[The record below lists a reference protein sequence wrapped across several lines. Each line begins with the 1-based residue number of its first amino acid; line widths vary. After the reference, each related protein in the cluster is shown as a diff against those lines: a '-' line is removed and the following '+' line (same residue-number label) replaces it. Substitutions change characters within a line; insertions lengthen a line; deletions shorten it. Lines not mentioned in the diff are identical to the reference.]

1 MARTGHQETAAN
13 GDRFIVLENGRRYEL
28 EPGVVGFRILEYARY
43 AVRLETREADGI
55 KQTPKSMPTLEL
67 LPLNLPR
74 YRAELL
80 WRVGMPLSAAVLAL
94 LAIPL
99 SFVNPRA
106 GRSANM
112 LLAILVYV
120 IYNNLLTISQGWVAN
135 DQVSFAIGVLM
146 VHLMMLFLLPLLFYQ
161 RIAVSSFLRLG
172 R

>member
-1 MARTGHQETAAN
+1 MGAVTSLSLA
-13 GDRFIVLENGRRYEL
+13 
-28 EPGVVGFRILEYARY
+28 PPSFRILEYERY
-43 AVRLETREADGI
+43 AVRLETKEARGI
-55 KQTPKSMPTLEL
+55 ERTPKNMPPLEL
-67 LPLNLPR
+67 LGLDLPR

-80 WRVGMPLSAAVLAL
+80 WRLGMPLSAVVLAL

-135 DQVSFAIGVLM
+135 GKLSFAVGVLV
-146 VHLMMLFLLPLLFYQ
+146 VHLLMLFLLPFLFYH

>member
-1 MARTGHQETAAN
+1 MGVVTS
-13 GDRFIVLENGRRYEL
+13 F

-80 WRVGMPLSAAVLAL
+80 WRVGMPFSAVSAGSAGDSVVLRQSACG
-94 LAIPL
+94 
-99 SFVNPRA
+99 SFGQHAAGHSRLPDLQQSGDHQPGLGGKREGFVCRRRA
-106 GRSANM
+106 GGAS
-112 LLAILVYV
+112 
-120 IYNNLLTISQGWVAN
+120 
-135 DQVSFAIGVLM
+135 
-146 VHLMMLFLLPLLFYQ
+146 VH
-161 RIAVSSFLRLG
+161 AVSPAADVLPPYCRRVIRPSG